1 MPWFSKKSKF
11 VKRFESHS
19 KSRTIKAYL
28 HFFLMKKTDLK
39 MSSIMIRA
47 RIKQAHGFVI
57 CVCLIDGTLFLWP
70 LHPLWTQK
78 IISQGKVTMRLKICL
93 FVIIL
98 QRLFGLRWDGL
109 AVYTTIG
116 YGQTVMFICQR
127 KSISATRSIF
137 LVIQHSLHHQSWFVL
152 SKRAT
157 IPTWVKIRNNSTLS
171 WQKCGLR
178 AKIV

>member
-116 YGQTVMFICQR
+116 YGQTVTFICQR
-127 KSISATRSIF
+127 KIQQQGVSSWWFSILCIISHGSCF
-137 LVIQHSLHHQSWFVL
+137 QKGHNSNL
-152 SKRAT
+152 SED
-157 IPTWVKIRNNSTLS
+157 
-171 WQKCGLR
+171 QK
-178 AKIV
+178 